1 MKSLLF
7 IFIFLSIFFHSQSY
21 EVKSQELVKYF
32 DNIRLAENAILEN
45 QPHIAHSFYKKS
57 FSINQRPFAKDLYN
71 SMLNAKKLGIFEY
84 AYDKYSAL
92 KCLQY
97 PFTADFVKN
106 NFPKKYGKRK
116 EKCKNNLD
124 ITYKKQLDSLFE
136 LDQYYRKLA
145 EGNLMNKKKEI
156 TESDS
161 ITSTTLLKLIE
172 QKGFPS
178 EYDIGLSSINSSLM
192 QNFYLIIW
200 HQMAMNHV
208 STQKVN
214 FSQKLIEALNN
225 GKILPEHASFL
236 IDLNNGT
243 SDFWLRHFTVFG
255 FLTDN
260 GTGESIRD
268 QIFNETSKKD
278 CCYIHNYYKSE
289 TRDTEFEKT
298 INKVNNNRKKL
309 GLSSLEETVKFSVFS
324 LDNNDYIFPQKMIE
338 MSFVFTEEQIKM
350 QKAPLIKIP

>member
-32 DNIRLAENAILEN
+32 ENIRLAENAIIEN
-45 QPHIAHSFYKKS
+45 QHSIAHSFYQKS
-57 FSINQRPFAKDLYN
+57 FSIYQKPFAKDLYN
-71 SMLNAKKLGIFEY
+71 SMQNAKKLGKYNY
-84 AYDKYSAL
+84 AYRKYTVL

-97 PFTADFVKN
+97 PFPSDFVKN
-106 NFPKKYGKRK
+106 NFPAKYGNKK
-116 EKCKNNLD
+116 EKCKNKLD

-136 LDQYYRKLA
+136 IDQHFRRLA
-145 EGNLMNKKKEI
+145 GGDLMNKKKEI
-156 TESDS
+156 TKSDS
-161 ITSTTLLKLIE
+161 ITSTTLLQLIG

-178 EYDIGLSSINSSLM
+178 EYEIGLSSISGSLM
-192 QNFYLIIW
+192 QNFYYIIW

-208 STQKVN
+208 SAQKVN
-214 FSQKLIEALNN
+214 FSQKLIEALND
-225 GKILPEHASFL
+225 GKILPEHAAFL
-236 IDLNNGT
+236 IDLNNGS
-243 SDFWLRHFTVFG
+243 SDFWLRHFTVYG

-289 TRDTEFEKT
+289 ILDAEFEKT
-298 INKVNNNRKKL
+298 INKVNNNRKKV
-309 GLSSLEETVKFSVFS
+309 GLSTLEETVKFSVYS
-324 LDNNDYIFPQKMIE
+324 LNNSDYIFPQKMIE

-350 QKAPLIKIP
+350 QKAPLIKIQ